1 MILLDTNV
9 ISDVYR
15 ERPDPKV
22 HNWLAAQRSADL
34 YICTPGL
41 AELLNGAERLPSGGR
56 RRRLE
61 EWIRKLEAEGF
72 AGRILPF
79 DQNAAHE
86 FARLFQTRKILGRP
100 IGLMDALI
108 AAIARSN
115 DAALATRDV
124 ADFADLGIDIVN
136 PCEFGG
142 A

>member
-15 ERPDPKV
+15 KRPDPRV
-22 HNWLAAQRSADL
+22 HSWLAAQRQADL
-34 YICTPGL
+34 HICTPVL
-41 AELLNGAERLPSGGR
+41 AELLNGAESLSSGGR

-61 EWIRKLEAEGF
+61 EWIRTLEVEGF

-86 FARLFQTRKILGRP
+86 FARLFQRRKILGRP
-100 IGLMDALI
+100 IAIMDALI

-115 DAALATRDV
+115 DATLATRDV
-124 ADFADLGIDIVN
+124 GDFASLDLEVIN
-136 PCEFGG
+136 PFEFTG
-142 A
+142 

>member
-22 HNWLAAQRSADL
+22 HSWLAAQRPADL
-34 YICTPGL
+34 YICTPVL

-61 EWIRKLEAEGF
+61 EWIRKLEGEGF
-72 AGRILPF
+72 AGRILQF

-86 FARLFQTRKILGRP
+86 FARLFQRRKILGRP
-100 IGLMDALI
+100 IGIMDALI

-124 ADFADLGIDIVN
+124 EDFASLDLGVVN
-136 PCEFGG
+136 PFEFTG
-142 A
+142 